1 MIVWLYVFQ
10 CNVLIVYDIFSFKV
24 PKNHFN
30 FQKYCILTTES
41 AILINFGTLSKPT
54 YCLSE
59 SSWKM
64 T

>member
-1 MIVWLYVFQ
+1 MAEISKYVFQ
-10 CNVLIVYDIFSFKV
+10 IMNVDIFSFIV

-30 FQKYCILTTES
+30 FSKYCILTMEP
-41 AILINFGTLSKPT
+41 AILINLGTLSKPT

-59 SSWKM
+59 SSWKI